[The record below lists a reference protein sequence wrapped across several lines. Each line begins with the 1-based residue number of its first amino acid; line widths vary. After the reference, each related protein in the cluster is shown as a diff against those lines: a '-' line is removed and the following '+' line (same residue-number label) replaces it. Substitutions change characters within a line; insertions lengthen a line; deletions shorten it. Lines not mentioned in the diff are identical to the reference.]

1 MGMVEVSLEEV
12 KGIKYLG
19 IVSGK
24 VHYLSDAANI
34 HTIVLLTSLLVCV

>member
-19 IVSGK
+19 VVSGK
-24 VHYLSDAANI
+24 VCYLSNAANI
-34 HTIVLLTSLLVCV
+34 HRVVPLISLLVCV